1 MSGKSGKSVKSVKLR
16 DAPRIIRNR
25 FAFFR
30 GETYEAAGKNL
41 LYRILASEPELTMLQ
56 AIENLFEPTTY
67 TPKPGC
73 HVDFLTPE
81 VCRQIH
87 MLYIELGLNKDA
99 ASENAGAGISGQT
112 PESDSESAGGRERKR
127 TRVE

>member
-1 MSGKSGKSVKSVKLR
+1 MSVKLR

-30 GETYEAAGKNL
+30 GEMYEAAGKNL
-41 LYRILASEPELTMLQ
+41 LYRILASEPELEMLE
-56 AIENLFEPTTY
+56 AIENQFEPTSY

-73 HVDFLTPE
+73 HVDYLTPE

-87 MLYIELGLNKDA
+87 MIFMELGLDKEDA
-99 ASENAGAGISGQT
+99 DTEDTGTGISGQET
-112 PESDSESAGGRERKR
+112 QQDSEPTGRRECKR
-127 TRVE
+127 ARVK

>member
-1 MSGKSGKSVKSVKLR
+1 MSVKLR

-30 GETYEAAGKNL
+30 GEMYEAAGKNL
-41 LYRILASEPELTMLQ
+41 LYRILASEPELEMLE
-56 AIENLFEPTTY
+56 AIENLFEPTSY

-73 HVDFLTPE
+73 HVDYLTPE

-87 MLYIELGLNKDA
+87 MIFMELGLDKEDA
-99 ASENAGAGISGQT
+99 DTEDTGISISGQET
-112 PESDSESAGGRERKR
+112 EQNSQSPGGRKCKR
-127 TRVE
+127 SRVE

>member
-1 MSGKSGKSVKSVKLR
+1 MDSVKLK
-16 DAPRIIRNR
+16 DAPRILRNR

-30 GETYEAAGKNL
+30 GEMFEAAGKDL
-41 LYRILASEPELTMLQ
+41 LYRVLASEPELSMLE

-67 TPKPGC
+67 VAKPGC

-87 MLYIELGLNKDA
+87 MIFRQLGLDKDG
-99 ASENAGAGISGQT
+99 SGQNAGACVSG
-112 PESDSESAGGRERKR
+112 PETQQDSKLIRGGKCKR
-127 TRVE
+127 ARIK

>member
-1 MSGKSGKSVKSVKLR
+1 MAVKLK

-30 GETYEAAGKNL
+30 GEMQEAAGKNL
-41 LYRILASEPELTMLQ
+41 LYHILASEPELTMLE
-56 AIENLFEPTTY
+56 AIENKFSPTSY

-81 VCRQIH
+81 VCRHVALI
-87 MLYIELGLNKDA
+87 YAELGLDNQETDSNE
-99 ASENAGAGISGQT
+99 ASQKRAKLS
-112 PESDSESAGGRERKR
+112 SDPQSI
-127 TRVE
+127 